1 MRPLSDDSYWLAK
14 TNGGWTVEDRCQ
26 IFALHPTRGA
36 ALAHRD
42 RLMAH
47 NRARSEPLDL
57 QTGAPLDMPKSDAF
71 FRRFS

>member
-1 MRPLSDDSYWLAK
+1 MSDDSYWLAK

-26 IFALHPTRGA
+26 IFALHPTRCA

-42 RLMAH
+42 RLMAQ
-47 NRARSEPLDL
+47 NGASYQPSEAHA
-57 QTGAPLDMPKSDAF
+57 GALPDMPKSDAF